1 MVHAFVEFSLDDL
14 KKDLAQAQK
23 LMKTDQPR
31 AMKKSLYA
39 VSYFL
44 KSQGIE
50 PDLLRPL
57 DDMAIGF
64 LDLQIGNHPKFFKP
78 NRGAARTM
86 PIPDAA
92 KMAIASAAITLA
104 PKGLTRDDIIAKA
117 AIKLKVSR
125 SSIVNFRTALKA
137 GRIKSPTA
145 KEIYDMHVTNHT
157 KNEDE
162 ERHAV
167 SNALLAMLNE

>member
-14 KKDLAQAQK
+14 KKDLAQAQE

-39 VSYFL
+39 VSHFL

-78 NRGAARTM
+78 NSDAARTM

-92 KMAIASAAITLA
+92 KKAIASAAITLA
-104 PKGLTRDDIIAKA
+104 PMMSAAVTANLYARGASREGKSPALNKVRVVSA
-117 AIKLKVSR
+117 AIANRGQQNPPR
-125 SSIVNFRTALKA
+125 SNT
-137 GRIKSPTA
+137 PT
-145 KEIYDMHVTNHT
+145 I
-157 KNEDE
+157 
-162 ERHAV
+162 
-167 SNALLAMLNE
+167 